1 MTKRWCRSAS
11 QEKWLATTTHMCPSI
26 TRYRLSA
33 PPGSKRTGHGLS
45 LRHRLVARRW
55 EPSVWLSA
63 SIGKPISGPSS
74 GSRSRDRGIPLTGA
88 PRALARRSHQPNQL
102 NDRQIATGTGT
113 VADHAAVDT
122 APRRSRGLSF
132 AGHRPALPSTTR
144 GEPPARPSP
153 GAELPTTGADE
164 IKVGVPSEEPPANVP

>member
-1 MTKRWCRSAS
+1 MARHNDAHVSEHHKV
-11 QEKWLATTTHMCPSI
+11 SI
-26 TRYRLSA
+26 VR

-122 APRRSRGLSF
+122 AP
-132 AGHRPALPSTTR
+132 AGP
-144 GEPPARPSP
+144 
-153 GAELPTTGADE
+153 
-164 IKVGVPSEEPPANVP
+164 